1 MIRFTGHP
9 LVDVGVAVITLFNRR
24 QRPEELTEADL
35 ARMADY
41 VTAEYVRQPLK
52 SFLTVAFPN
61 SGFTQPAFEKT
72 PERRLT
78 YANLVAR
85 AYRQEQAPG
94 AEICVFTGEPASAIA
109 FGETLLPGRT
119 FRQHVPLLTGEDVI
133 NFHPGGDAGLPISGW
148 ALLAIQAFPLG
159 CAKSGGK
166 LLAVHSDND
175 EVILHFAADFLQ
187 KNRLAIQLAQAAGET
202 KLPEASQSQRTLLVH
217 TLLDAA
223 VMQRERRADE
233 RPFSI
238 TAYHLTN
245 SGQGVALD
253 LYHLPLQIIGFL
265 QDMHLADYHADWAA
279 VVRRAWELP
288 PPPKGNK
295 AIVPAAEFQP
305 RRNLLYE
312 DLFRLP
318 GNAPAFIRTYFLR
331 VALRAVRNVP
341 TDPRGAYSVRDQA
354 ELVSWKITE
363 CFLRRVLQMDK
374 QRIAEIRQL
383 GDRLAAY
390 VSGQNDRRFFREFF
404 TLQNYGHLR
413 NALIKANMAH
423 VRRGQPP
430 LIALDPYLV
439 VFEEGDEVAQADW
452 RLARDLVL
460 IRMIEQLHEHG
471 WLRQNVDAIPE
482 VAETAENAENAENRQ
497 TKSSEED

>member
-1 MIRFTGHP
+1 
-9 LVDVGVAVITLFNRR
+9 
-24 QRPEELTEADL
+24 
-35 ARMADY
+35 
-41 VTAEYVRQPLK
+41 
-52 SFLTVAFPN
+52 
-61 SGFTQPAFEKT
+61 
-72 PERRLT
+72 
-78 YANLVAR
+78 
-85 AYRQEQAPG
+85 
-94 AEICVFTGEPASAIA
+94 
-109 FGETLLPGRT
+109 
-119 FRQHVPLLTGEDVI
+119 
-133 NFHPGGDAGLPISGW
+133 
-148 ALLAIQAFPLG
+148 
-159 CAKSGGK
+159 
-166 LLAVHSDND
+166 
-175 EVILHFAADFLQ
+175 
-187 KNRLAIQLAQAAGET
+187 
-202 KLPEASQSQRTLLVH
+202 
-217 TLLDAA
+217 
-223 VMQRERRADE
+223 MQRERRADE

-265 QDMHLADYHADWAA
+265 HEMHLAEYHADWAA

-295 AIVPAAEFQP
+295 AAVPAAEFKP
-305 RRNLLYE
+305 RRNWLYE

-318 GNAPAFIRTYFLR
+318 GNAPTFIRTYFLR

-430 LIALDPYLV
+430 LIAWIRTWS
-439 VFEEGDEVAQADW
+439 FSRRATRWRAQMGAW
-452 RLARDLVL
+452 RDLIL

-482 VAETAENAENAENRQ
+482 VAETAENAENRQ
-497 TKSSEED
+497 TNASEED